1 MQVLHIS
8 RGFQLSFLRYTAQRF
23 KIPRS
28 LTFSRVFMASLA
40 EGQFAFEGSNSDFHQ
55 LEEKIYRT
63 IELLKTARAQKA
75 AAEQEIVTMREM
87 LDAQAAETERVRKEL
102 QSLQQERSEVRTR
115 VEKLLGDVDA
125 ILEQ

>member
-1 MQVLHIS
+1 
-8 RGFQLSFLRYTAQRF
+8 
-23 KIPRS
+23 
-28 LTFSRVFMASLA
+28 MASMA
-40 EGQFAFEGSNSDFHQ
+40 EGQLAFEGSASDFHQ

-63 IELLKTARAQKA
+63 IELLKAARTQKA

-87 LDAQAAETERVRKEL
+87 LDAQAAETEAVRKEL
-102 QSLQQERSEVRTR
+102 QALQQERAQVRTR